1 MSSLAQCILLLIS
14 LCLGDIFVV
23 AQPRSRAKSKP
34 PETSDNVTQKA
45 ATFFESGQEAHAA
58 GKFEEA
64 VKLYSQAITLDSSLW
79 QAEFQRASAYFSLHR
94 WPEARTSIA
103 HVIEQLK
110 EFTASP
116 ELKQTQPKCARL
128 LLGSNSSPRRKAASA
143 SPA

>member
-34 PETSDNVTQKA
+34 PETSDSVTQKA

-64 VKLYSQAITLDSSLW
+64 IKLYSQAITLDSALW
-79 QAEFQRASAYFSLHR
+79 QAEFQQASAYFSLHR
-94 WPEARTSIA
+94 FSEARTSINQVTVLTRSQRSFGFA
-103 HVIEQLK
+103 NGLSRFVIGDKNL
-110 EFTASP
+110 
-116 ELKQTQPKCARL
+116 R
-128 LLGSNSSPRRKAASA
+128 
-143 SPA
+143 